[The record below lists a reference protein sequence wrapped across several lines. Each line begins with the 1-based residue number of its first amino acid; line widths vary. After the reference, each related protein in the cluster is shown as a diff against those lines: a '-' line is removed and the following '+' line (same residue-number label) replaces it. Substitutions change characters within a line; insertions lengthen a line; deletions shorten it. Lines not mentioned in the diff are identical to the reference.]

1 MKLILKITAGILIA
15 WGLILVTS
23 VVLAFGTAKVV
34 SDAIIQPAAEQMNS
48 PIQGTALETVTDTLN
63 GFAEP
68 FEQMATEPT
77 QTKKYYWLDVDMDT
91 CSKEGGIWGYNYA
104 EAKLSCQVTE

>member
-1 MKLILKITAGILIA
+1 MKLVFKITAGILIA

-48 PIQGTALETVTDTLN
+48 PIQGTALEGVTETLN

-68 FEQMATEPT
+68 FEQLQVEPAPA
-77 QTKKYYWLDVDMDT
+77 KKYYWLDVDANT
-91 CSKEGGIWGYNYA
+91 CAKENGIWGFNYA
-104 EAKLSCQVTE
+104 EGKLSCQVSE